1 MGISVY
7 DAVMMAG
14 STRAQARKGTVVC
27 LGVPK
32 ISFSSRSLK
41 KWCERIGVDWK
52 GPADGAAVNDQPM
65 TPTSF
70 FLSLGYSRCIALDIS
85 AYEGAQIVHDLNQPE
100 LAEQHRDI
108 ASCVVD
114 CGTLEHVFDI
124 PAALRT
130 IGALLETDGIVL
142 HVTPCNGYLDHGFYQ
157 VSPTLFYDFYSAN
170 GFRIVSAN
178 LLNRYPVVR
187 CEPYVEDV
195 YRHRDPLYGVRT
207 MRRSTNFFAAAKTA
221 DSTSDRVPTQSYY
234 REVHGGPVQQYSA
247 EVGFSYAFA
256 PSFLRRVAGRVL
268 RRVRAQ

>member
-14 STRAQARKGTVVC
+14 ATLAQSEKGTVVC

-32 ISFSSRSLK
+32 ISFSSRLLK
-41 KWCERIGVDWK
+41 KWCGRIGVDWK
-52 GPADGAAVNDQPM
+52 GPADGSAVSDQPM
-65 TPTSF
+65 TPSSF
-70 FLSLGYSRCIALDIS
+70 FRSLGYQRCIALDIS
-85 AYEGAQIVHDLNQPE
+85 AYEGAEIVHDLNHPE
-100 LAEQHRDI
+100 LPEQHRKS

-130 IGALLETDGIVL
+130 IGALLDTGGIVM

-157 VSPTLFYDFYSAN
+157 VSPTLFYDFYCAN
-170 GFRIVSAN
+170 RFRIVSAN

-195 YRHRDPLYGVRT
+195 YRHRDMLYGVRT

-221 DSTSDRVPTQSYY
+221 DSTSNRVPTQSYY
-234 REVHGGPVQQYSA
+234 REIHGGPIQRYSS
-247 EVGFSYAFA
+247 EIQFTYTFA
-256 PSFLRRVAGRVL
+256 PSLLRKVAGRVV
-268 RRVRAQ
+268 RRIRGG